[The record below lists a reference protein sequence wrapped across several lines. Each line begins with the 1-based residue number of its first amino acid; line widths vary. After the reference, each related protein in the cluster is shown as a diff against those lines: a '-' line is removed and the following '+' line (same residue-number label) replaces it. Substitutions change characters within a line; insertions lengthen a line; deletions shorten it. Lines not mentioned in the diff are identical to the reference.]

1 MGKLSIAQTEHRP
14 WSTCRK
20 ILGTCMTVDSEGRRN
35 IYRSLRGE
43 RTDPGTPHGPA
54 CSEPALKGG
63 QARLKEKG

>member
-20 ILGTCMTVDSEGRRN
+20 ILGTCMTVDSEGRRM
-35 IYRSLRGE
+35 RGE

-63 QARLKEKG
+63 LG